1 MLDFTNKVVLIT
13 GGASGIGR
21 TCAER
26 FAAQGARVVISDIDV
41 GAGSAAASDIGS
53 QCLFLEQDVCD
64 ELRWGDVVEEILRI
78 HGRLNVLVN
87 AAGNLLAATI
97 EQTTLE
103 QFRRIMAVHVEGV
116 FLGCKA
122 VLPAMLESG
131 GGAIVNLSSTAG
143 LRGVSKLAAYNTAK
157 GAVRLLTKSIA
168 LHCAEQQY
176 PIRCNSVHPSYVA
189 TPMVEQAIAEA
200 RDPARMRDVMNR
212 VSPMGR
218 MATPEEVAAVI
229 LFLASDEASFV
240 NGIEMPVDGG
250 TTAR

>member
-1 MLDFTNKVVLIT
+1 MLDFSNKVVLVT

-21 TCAER
+21 TTAQM
-26 FAAQGARVVISDIDV
+26 FAARGARVVISDIDTRL
-41 GAGSAAASDIGS
+41 GAEAAAAIGA
-53 QCLFLEQDVCD
+53 QCLFLAQDVCD
-64 ELRWGDVVEEILRI
+64 ESRWNDVIEEILRI

-87 AAGNLLAATI
+87 AAGTALDATI
-97 EQTTLE
+97 EQTSLA

-122 VLPAMLESG
+122 VLPAMRESG

-143 LRGVSKLAAYNTAK
+143 LRGVSRLAAYNSAK

-168 LHCAEQQY
+168 LHCAEQGD

-189 TPMVEQAIAEA
+189 TPMVERVIAESKHP
-200 RDPARMRDVMNR
+200 DKMRSVMNR

-218 MATPEEVAAVI
+218 MATPDEVAAVI

-240 NGIEMPVDGG
+240 NGVEMPVDGG

>member
-1 MLDFTNKVVLIT
+1 MLDFSNKVALVT
-13 GGASGIGR
+13 GGASGIGL
-21 TCAER
+21 TTAQM
-26 FAAQGARVVISDIDV
+26 FAARGARVVVSDIDTRL
-41 GAGSAAASDIGS
+41 GTEAAASIGAS
-53 QCLFLEQDVCD
+53 CLFLEQDVCD
-64 ELRWGDVVEEILRI
+64 ESRWSDVVEETLRI

-87 AAGNLLAATI
+87 AAGTALDATI
-97 EQTTLE
+97 EQTSLE

-122 VLPAMLESG
+122 VLPAMRESG

-143 LRGVSKLAAYNTAK
+143 LRGVSRLAAYNSAK

-168 LHCAEQQY
+168 LHCAEQGY

-189 TPMVEQAIAEA
+189 TPMVERIIAES
-200 RDPARMRDVMNR
+200 RDPQKMRAVMNR

-218 MATPEEVAAVI
+218 MATPGEVAAVI

-240 NGIEMPVDGG
+240 NGVEMPVDGG

>member
-1 MLDFTNKVVLIT
+1 MLDFSNKVVLVT

-21 TCAER
+21 TSAEL
-26 FAAQGARVVISDIDV
+26 FAGQGARVVITDLNVSL
-41 GAGSAAASDIGS
+41 GAAAARAIGPA
-53 QCLFLEQDVCD
+53 CLYLEQDVCD
-64 ELRWGDVVEEILRI
+64 ETRWKDVVEEILRI

-87 AAGNLLAATI
+87 AAGTMLDATI
-97 EQTTLE
+97 EQTSLE
-103 QFRRIMAVHVEGV
+103 QFRRIMSVHVESV

-122 VLPAMLESG
+122 VLPAMRESG

-143 LRGVSKLAAYNTAK
+143 LRGVARLAAYNSAK
-157 GAVRLLTKSIA
+157 GAVRLLTKSVA
-168 LHCAEQQY
+168 LHCAEQGY

-189 TPMVEQAIAEA
+189 TPMVEQAIAGSKNP
-200 RDPARMRDVMNR
+200 DKMRSVMNR

-218 MATPEEVAAVI
+218 MGTPAEVAAVI

-240 NGIEMPVDGG
+240 NGIEMPIDGG